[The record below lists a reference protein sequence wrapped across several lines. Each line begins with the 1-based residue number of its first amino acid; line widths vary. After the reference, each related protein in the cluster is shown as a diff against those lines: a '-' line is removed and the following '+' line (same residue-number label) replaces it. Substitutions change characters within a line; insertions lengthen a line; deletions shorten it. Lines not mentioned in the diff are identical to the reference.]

1 METRT
6 VNLYRFKELNE
17 SVQQKIVNDN
27 INMFDDD
34 FNLFVADLKDIWI
47 DILEKVGFYVEGEK
61 IKYSGFHTQGDGL
74 SFTCDSI
81 NTAAVLAYAD
91 KHGYEKE
98 VHFLRTVP
106 HFDDVLATVDFYIVR
121 TVNCYVHPYSV
132 AVHEKTDETLY
143 VTQQIRYVADK
154 LYGLIE
160 QVRIDL
166 CNRFY
171 NELEQEWDK
180 LHASDYIKLWFLNDD
195 NNLYFKDGRRWVES
209 EA

>member
-17 SVQQKIVNDN
+17 RVQQKIVNDN

-47 DILEKVGFYVEGEK
+47 DILEKAGFYVEGEK

-106 HFDDVLATVDFYIVR
+106 HFDDVLATVAFYIVR

-132 AVHEKTDETLY
+132 AVREKTDETLY

-180 LHASDYIKLWFLNDD
+180 LHASDYIKLWLLNDD